1 MKYSIELYE
10 IKQRQKTGYSYS
22 ALRGYSYL
30 STFAQ
35 TFLACSYYF
44 QPDEVETFNETTKN
58 KYQHTGLCFSSW
70 GLSNTIIKINITG
83 CTIFIAE

>member
-22 ALRGYSYL
+22 ALRGNSYL
-30 STFAQ
+30 STFVQ
-35 TFLACSYYF
+35 TLLACSYYF
-44 QPDEVETFNETTKN
+44 QPDEVETFNETKN
-58 KYQHTGLCFSSW
+58 KYQHTGLCFSLW
-70 GLSNTIIKINITG
+70 GLSNTIIKTNIRG